1 MCFIE
6 LLNFTK
12 MALSETMIILRSK
25 TDDALEDFVKAQIY
39 LDLKLKEI
47 ETLKKKH
54 EKIADKYDRMSRRS
68 ANYLYYNHRKMEY
81 LLQKMQDIQM
91 DIQIEDER
99 AKEMEDACRNAEKAL
114 SDARKAERE
123 FLNKSE

>member
-1 MCFIE
+1 
-6 LLNFTK
+6 

-39 LDLKLKEI
+39 LQLKMQKVEA
-47 ETLKKKH
+47 LKKKH
-54 EKIADKYDRMSRRS
+54 EKIADKCDRMSRRG
-68 ANYLYYNHRKMEY
+68 ANYLYYNHRKMED

-91 DIQIEDER
+91 DIQFEDER
-99 AKEMEDACRNAEKAL
+99 AKEMEEACRTAEKAL
-114 SDARKAERE
+114 SDARKAERD

>member
-1 MCFIE
+1 
-6 LLNFTK
+6 

-39 LDLKLKEI
+39 LQLKMEEI
-47 ETLKKKH
+47 EALKKKH
-54 EKIADKYDRMSRRS
+54 EKIADKCDRMSRRS
-68 ANYLYYNHRKMEY
+68 ANYLYYNEHKIDD

-91 DIQIEDER
+91 EIQFEDER
-99 AKEMEDACRNAEKAL
+99 AKEMEDACRIAEKAL

>member
-1 MCFIE
+1 
-6 LLNFTK
+6 

-39 LDLKLKEI
+39 LQLKMEEI
-47 ETLKKKH
+47 ESLKKKH
-54 EKIADKYDRMSRRS
+54 EKVADKCDRMSRRGS
-68 ANYLYYNHRKMEY
+68 NYLYYNHRKIED

-91 DIQIEDER
+91 DIQFEDER

-114 SDARKAERE
+114 SDARKAERD